1 MDQALDDKDK
11 LKNAEKTIVEI
22 LTTCNTAQR
31 TELKKV
37 FKKQTKE
44 NLLQVLREEL
54 TNGNFLDLTLVMLRE
69 PLAFDIDMINVFIKD
84 ENRWP
89 ILIGLLIQKSK
100 KDLQMIEEK
109 YENRKFA
116 CLLLYRGCFFFFT
129 FTTLFLEEFVTDR
142 IPEHILLV
150 KSFLNTKECSQILSG
165 YQDVKDIHG
174 FETFFSA
181 LWGFFQ
187 FSAIWAAENVFSLL
201 SPGALYTQIIHS
213 ILSLK
218 ILNFV
223 PVFHQSIEK
232 TIRNEVYGNYADILF
247 VLLKSQDETDEDSD
261 IRLAANV
268 LMKTAEDPKAFQ
280 KTLLETIAEESVVGI
295 REICEAVRQMY
306 QVELIDVVDEIFGP
320 DDQAFKAALAAC
332 DDTAFF
338 MAGCLNDA
346 LESQDD
352 EALMRILVARSEVN
366 FLT

>member
-89 ILIGLLIQKSK
+89 ALIGLLIQKSK

-116 CLLLYRGCFFFFT
+116 YFCIEAVFSFSLLQRCFLKNSSQVGFRNIFCSSNLSWT
-129 FTTLFLEEFVTDR
+129 QKNVL
-142 IPEHILLV
+142 
-150 KSFLNTKECSQILSG
+150 KSCQD
-165 YQDVKDIHG
+165 QDVKDIHG
-174 FETFFSA
+174 FETFFSGF
-181 LWGFFQ
+181 WGFFQ
-187 FSAIWAAENVFSLL
+187 FVVIWAAENVFSLL

-232 TIRNEVYGNYADILF
+232 KIRNEVYGNYADILF

-320 DDQAFKAALAAC
+320 DDQAFKAAIAAC

-366 FLT
+366 ILT